1 MTNRT
6 VTLLLGALSVSLFLT
21 QPLSAEE
28 GPQNAKYGRKI
39 DAVTLKDG
47 SGKAVPVPDLKDKK
61 AAVVLFLSFECPV
74 SNSYAAELA
83 QLAKDYGERGV
94 SFVGICNDDSSAA
107 QIAKQGQDFKI
118 PFPVLKDERHAAADH
133 FKAELTPEA
142 FVLDSHGIAR
152 TVAESITA
160 TPLGSRRTPRPRATI
175 CVSPSTNC
183 SPANR

>member
-1 MTNRT
+1 M
-6 VTLLLGALSVSLFLT
+6 
-21 QPLSAEE
+21 
-28 GPQNAKYGRKI
+28 
-39 DAVTLKDG
+39 
-47 SGKAVPVPDLKDKK
+47 PDLKDKK

-133 FKAELTPEA
+133 FKAETTPEA
-142 FVLDSHGIAR
+142 FVLDNHGIVRYRGRIDNSYAAR
-152 TVAESITA
+152 LKKNAQTTRHDLRVAAPVPVSQMVAGINWSYLAE
-160 TPLGSRRTPRPRATI
+160 PLRSRVTSRLPRLRASVGFR
-175 CVSPSTNC
+175 CAAHEYRLV
-183 SPANR
+183 A